1 MKKLT
6 LILSACLM
14 SMPTMADKPS
24 WAGPDGKPQKEWP
37 ERVHQP
43 QQRDE
48 RYERRSNDRIDGFLP
63 LSERERRLLRDLVL
77 EERYGVRS
85 EPGRMKSLPPGLQKK
100 LARGGELP
108 PGWRDKVR
116 QGEVLDSDLYRRGER
131 LPRHYLERLGYD
143 SEAAELILLGDSVV
157 RVAQGRGTVL
167 DIIDLTDKALEMLGR

>member
-6 LILSACLM
+6 LILSACLI

-48 RYERRSNDRIDGFLP
+48 RRSDDRVDGFLP
-63 LSERERRLLRDLVL
+63 LSERERRLLRDQVL

-100 LARGGELP
+100 LARGG
-108 PGWRDKVR
+108 R
-116 QGEVLDSDLYRRGER
+116 
-131 LPRHYLERLGYD
+131 
-143 SEAAELILLGDSVV
+143 AAAG
-157 RVAQGRGTVL
+157 VA
-167 DIIDLTDKALEMLGR
+167 